1 MNNQNTENIN
11 ASDAALPEKV
21 EIIGVKFRDAGKV
34 YYFDPGEIKVTPNDR
49 VIVETTRGIE
59 YGFVT
64 CENKE
69 VPSDKIV
76 PPLRSVIR
84 IATDDDTE
92 RYETNKRLE
101 AEAFEICKKKIAEHG
116 LEMKLIEAEY
126 TFDNTKLLFYFSAE
140 VRVDFRD
147 LVKDL
152 ASVFRTRIELRQIG
166 IRDEAKMLGGLGVCG
181 RPFCCSSFLSD
192 FVQVSIK
199 MAKEQNLSLNS
210 SKISGT
216 CGRLMCCL
224 RYEHDTYE
232 SEIAKTPSVDST
244 VMTSDG
250 VGTVT
255 ETSPLTGYIKVKFQD
270 GTVKPYH
277 RDDVSILKNHHKDK
291 KDPQ

>member
-11 ASDAALPEKV
+11 VSGAALPKKV

-101 AEAFEICKKKIAEHG
+101 AEAFEI
-116 LEMKLIEAEY
+116 
-126 TFDNTKLLFYFSAE
+126 SA
-140 VRVDFRD
+140 RV
-147 LVKDL
+147 
-152 ASVFRTRIELRQIG
+152 
-166 IRDEAKMLGGLGVCG
+166 
-181 RPFCCSSFLSD
+181 
-192 FVQVSIK
+192 
-199 MAKEQNLSLNS
+199 LN
-210 SKISGT
+210 
-216 CGRLMCCL
+216 
-224 RYEHDTYE
+224 
-232 SEIAKTPSVDST
+232 
-244 VMTSDG
+244 
-250 VGTVT
+250 
-255 ETSPLTGYIKVKFQD
+255 
-270 GTVKPYH
+270 
-277 RDDVSILKNHHKDK
+277 
-291 KDPQ
+291 